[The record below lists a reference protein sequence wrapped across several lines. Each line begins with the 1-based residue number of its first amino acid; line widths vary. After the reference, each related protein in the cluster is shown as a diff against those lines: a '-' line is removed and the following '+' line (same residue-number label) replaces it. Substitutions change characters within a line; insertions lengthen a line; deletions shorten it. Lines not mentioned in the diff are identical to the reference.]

1 MGVFS
6 ILSPQHIFIMPIPW
20 SILLIPR
27 VMAGFP
33 LVQHG
38 LAEFHNVQALMNHG
52 HAVGRSFGFGRD
64 RGGGGATET
73 GKQQQGQEVGGGFD
87 GWF

>member
-6 ILSPQHIFIMPIPW
+6 ILSPQHIFIRPIPW

-27 VMAGFP
+27 VMGGFP

-38 LAEFHNVQALMNHG
+38 LAGFHHVQALMNHG
-52 HAVGRSFGFGRD
+52 HAVGGSFGFGRG
-64 RGGGGATET
+64 RGGSGATEI
-73 GKQQQGQEVGGGFD
+73 GKQQQGQEVDGGFD